1 MNIEKHQ
8 QEFIK
13 TIETSKNLSEKTIRA
28 YNSDLNDY
36 FLYYRNNKRLFFNGD
51 IVNDYFNDLINERK
65 LKDTTISRKIIT
77 LKQYYNFLNENYNV
91 KNPFDKVK
99 YRFKKEKRLPKT
111 LTIQEVEKLLDTLYK
126 SLDDA
131 SIYTKFE
138 SYRDLAILDILIST
152 GVRIHEVCNITL
164 DDINYQERI
173 ILIHGKGRK
182 QRLAYISSEKTWN
195 NIIKYIDIRNQRCNT
210 SNYLF
215 VNKFNYKLSINSID
229 NIYRKYKKLAN
240 INKKSTPH
248 YLRHTFA
255 TNLLSNGADIR
266 SVQELLGHSSIS
278 ITEIYT
284 EVSKS
289 RKIEVLSKYNYR
301 NQI

>member
-36 FLYYRNNKRLFFNGD
+36 FLYYINNKILFFNGD
-51 IVNDYFNDLINERK
+51 IVNDYFNYLINERK

-111 LTIQEVEKLLDTLYK
+111 LTIQEVEKLLVTLYT
-126 SLDDA
+126 SLDDS

-138 SYRDLAILDILIST
+138 SYRDLAIIYILI
-152 GVRIHEVCNITL
+152 
-164 DDINYQERI
+164 
-173 ILIHGKGRK
+173 
-182 QRLAYISSEKTWN
+182 
-195 NIIKYIDIRNQRCNT
+195 
-210 SNYLF
+210 
-215 VNKFNYKLSINSID
+215 
-229 NIYRKYKKLAN
+229 
-240 INKKSTPH
+240 
-248 YLRHTFA
+248 
-255 TNLLSNGADIR
+255 
-266 SVQELLGHSSIS
+266 
-278 ITEIYT
+278 
-284 EVSKS
+284 
-289 RKIEVLSKYNYR
+289 
-301 NQI
+301 